1 MQSRH
6 WRGTTSAV
14 LALSSGLAWMVG
26 AAASEAAT
34 WLEKSIEV
42 QLLPG
47 GDVEEQHRLRVRM
60 ETDGDLERWAKYSIA
75 LNTNRTLES
84 FDAVVTSSEGES
96 RKVKRKQQDRVEYS
110 GEGIFYDSDFY
121 HVAEI
126 DGLAIGSTLEIEY
139 HLAIQPYH
147 PTDVVYLL
155 EDDPIEKLH
164 VAVRGG
170 DASWRFRI
178 DGPAEGISVEAL
190 DGGVR
195 ITGQGLDEL
204 DPGPLTAGGSAREPV
219 LRYSWGGSG
228 SWNDVAAWYR
238 NLLRDLPRSPPEV
251 RELSARLTATAE
263 SPREKLEAHLAF
275 LRQKVRYTA
284 VEVGIGGYRPSE
296 PGEVLE
302 RKWGDCKDKAVL
314 LIDLLAA
321 SGIESYPALILLDQR
336 RRIDVEFPSP
346 RAFNHLIVAVPE
358 SEVEVAEGDPVSE
371 GFLFLDPTQT
381 QGTARW
387 LHPGVQDQHALLVL
401 EDGGRLVR
409 TPTLPHHERANLA
422 VDLQVAADG
431 SARGRAGLQ
440 VEGQRATG
448 FLRQI
453 ESLPAERSRED
464 VIGVFG
470 NLFPGAEISDVG
482 WQEEVSEVPAARMSL
497 ALEIDQWVSGL
508 DAGSRRISLQLSS
521 LEMTPETRDL
531 ERSAG
536 EPIAY
541 PVGEV
546 RSLWRLQL
554 PADWCPPK
562 ASEKVTENEL
572 GSFRQSIRQDQEGRT
587 VIERTTK
594 VHRRWLEP
602 VDHEALRE
610 LALAE
615 KRASKRRIR
624 MSCPDAG

>member
-1 MQSRH
+1 M
-6 WRGTTSAV
+6 
-14 LALSSGLAWMVG
+14 LALPLGLAWMAG
-26 AAASEAAT
+26 AAESEGAT
-34 WLEKSIEV
+34 WLEKSIQV

-47 GDVEEQHRLRVRM
+47 GDVSEEHRLRVRM
-60 ETDGDLERWAKYSIA
+60 ENDGDLESWARYAIA
-75 LNTNRTLES
+75 LNTNRSLES
-84 FDAVVTSSEGES
+84 FDAVVASPTGER
-96 RKVKRKQQDRVEYS
+96 RKVKRKQQDRVEVS
-110 GEGIFYDSDFY
+110 GEGIFYASDFY

-139 HLAIQPYH
+139 RLAIQPYH
-147 PTDVVYLL
+147 PTDHVYLL
-155 EDDPIEKLH
+155 EDDPIETLD
-164 VAVRGG
+164 VTVRGG
-170 DASWRFRI
+170 DASWRFRV
-178 DGPAEGISVEAL
+178 DGPAEGLSVEPL

-195 ITGQGLDEL
+195 ITGQGLDEI
-204 DPGPLTAGGSAREPV
+204 DPGPLTAGGSAREPI

-238 NLLRDLPRSPPEV
+238 DLLRDLPRSTPEIHA
-251 RELSARLTATAE
+251 LSEQLTATSE
-263 SPREKLEAHLAF
+263 SPREKLEAQLAF

-284 VEVGIGGYRPSE
+284 VEIGIGGYRPSE
-296 PGEVLE
+296 PAEVLE
-302 RKWGDCKDKAVL
+302 RKWGDCKDKALL

-346 RAFNHLIVAVPE
+346 RSFNHLIVAVPE
-358 SEVEVAEGDPVSE
+358 SQVEVVEGDPVSE

-381 QGTARW
+381 QGAARW

-431 SARGRAGLQ
+431 SAQGRAGLQ
-440 VEGQRATG
+440 VEGRRATG

-453 ESLPAERSRED
+453 ENLPAERSRED

-470 NLFPGAEISDVG
+470 DLFPGAEISDVG
-482 WQEEVSEVPAARMSL
+482 WQEEDAEVPAARMSL
-497 ALEIDQWVSGL
+497 ALEIDQWVRGL
-508 DAGSRRISLQLSS
+508 DSGSSRRPSLQLSS
-521 LEMTPETRDL
+521 LELTPETRDL

-536 EPIAY
+536 ESIAY

-554 PADWCPPK
+554 PAEWCPPR
-562 ASEKVTENEL
+562 ASEKVTETAI
-572 GSFRQSIRQDQEGRT
+572 GSFRQSIRQDPEGRT
-587 VIERTTK
+587 LVERTTK
-594 VHRRWLEP
+594 IHRRWLEP
-602 VDHEALRE
+602 ADHEALRE
-610 LALAE
+610 LAMAE